1 MMSAVSNQPQET
13 VDELTL
19 ADLLKPMQFKTVL
32 LAACGLTHCE
42 IARFL
47 GTTEQV
53 ITSVLADVCRR
64 TSCLNSGEVILR
76 YFRETSSGVLEL
88 ARLRRELAELEA
100 RIGQNLHAR
109 LGDLLQYI
117 N

>member
-1 MMSAVSNQPQET
+1 MMSAVSTQPQET
-13 VDELTL
+13 VDKLTL

-32 LAACGLTHCE
+32 LAACGLTNCE
-42 IARFL
+42 IAHFL

-53 ITSVLADVCRR
+53 ITSVLADVYRR

-76 YFRETSSGVLEL
+76 YFREASSALLEL
-88 ARLRRELAELEA
+88 ARLRRVLAELEA
-100 RIGQNLHAR
+100 RSGQNLHAR